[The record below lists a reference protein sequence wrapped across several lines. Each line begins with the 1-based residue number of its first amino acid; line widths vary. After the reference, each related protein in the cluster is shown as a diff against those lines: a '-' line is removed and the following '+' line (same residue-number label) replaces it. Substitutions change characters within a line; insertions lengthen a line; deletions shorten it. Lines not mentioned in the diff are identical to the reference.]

1 MNIKEKLETL
11 GKERVEIVG
20 KLQEIQHIAQ
30 QLTTRIIEIDGA
42 TKVLSSLIEDEE
54 GENIDTENNSVKGTD
69 TDKG

>member
-1 MNIKEKLETL
+1 MNIREKLDTL

-30 QLTTRIIEIDGA
+30 QLTTRIVEIDGA
-42 TKVLSSLIEDEE
+42 TKVLSDLLEDEE
-54 GENIDTENNSVKGTD
+54 GEKIDTENNTVKGTG